1 MEIFYK
7 IMEVN
12 VADYSPELDVS
23 FIMFEARSCS
33 RNPIVV
39 VNNWIV
45 LAFLVIQYSL
55 SSKYSRK
62 EEKTGTQREVVYY
75 GYIIVKYLTKTAP
88 ANQRKSWK
96 LSSPPAQPPPRLA
109 PSLLEVLTPCCC
121 CCWSGVGVVLEVGE
135 GVNTFFDVFQR

>member
-45 LAFLVIQYSL
+45 LAFFDIQY

-62 EEKTGTQREVVYY
+62 QEKTGTHRGRSYMWVYY
-75 GYIIVKYLTKTAP
+75 IVKYVTKTAS
-88 ANQRKSWK
+88 ANQSEEI
-96 LSSPPAQPPPRLA
+96 LEIILPARQPPLSPVFVRSSNPVLLLLLLA
-109 PSLLEVLTPCCC
+109 AGSLR
-121 CCWSGVGVVLEVGE
+121 SGLGRG
-135 GVNTFFDVFQR
+135 GGGG